1 MNGFGCRIL
10 GFDPFENIELKTK
23 YDVNYTSLLQLCRDS
38 DIISL
43 HLPLTADS
51 HHVINKRLIHEMK
64 DGVMLINTSRGGLVD
79 TKAVVQGLKTGKIGY
94 FGMDVYEEEA
104 GLFFEDHSND
114 ILQDDIV
121 ARLMTFQNVLITSHQ
136 GFMTDTALNN
146 IAHTTIENLR
156 CFAENRVSEN
166 EIS

>member
-1 MNGFGCRIL
+1 MNGFGCRLL
-10 GFDPFENIELKTK
+10 GFDPFENNELQQK
-23 YDVNYTSLLQLCRDS
+23 YELTYTSLEKLCQQS

-43 HLPLTADS
+43 HLPLTPDS
-51 HHVINKRLIHEMK
+51 HHLISKSLIHHMK

-94 FGMDVYEEEA
+94 FGMDVYEEEV

-114 ILQDDIV
+114 ILQDDTV

-136 GFMTDTALNN
+136 GFLTDTALHN
-146 IAHTTIENLR
+146 IAQTTIENLT
-156 CFAENRVSEN
+156 CFEEGRVSEN
-166 EIS
+166 EIG